1 MRLYCKEIAS
11 KKINTM
17 KKIIFN
23 SLTVAFCFSLLVS
36 CKKDEITVEKNDST
50 TWEIDKKIEDNDIRT
65 QLGYDPRLNYI
76 YLRPTVADLPML
88 SFGNVTINRDYTKE
102 VEVRLLD
109 KPYDKDI
116 QVSFAYDA
124 SAYDKVKAN
133 YSGFEL
139 GDENLVQLSE
149 ATKTLRKGETS
160 VSFTLTISNNSS
172 FKKKVILPYALKV
185 TDSGLT
191 LPKGKDVFVLKVFPE
206 EIKISAESKV
216 VSKLLGYYDSS
227 VYIGNSDKEVA
238 FTIKSSYELPSGL
251 KVALVR
257 DDSAVLSGRTL
268 APAGVEGTL
277 PEADFDAVSKKLT
290 FNLNEDSFT
299 NKGEYALPLKYI
311 VKDASGNEQEL
322 SNNKLFVNF
331 DIKELIV
338 SNDNVEVATQP
349 SGKKIDR
356 KGITSS
362 HYGSIYYS
370 PRYLLDGDESTYSY
384 VKNGAYYYFTF
395 PKVRLIKSVVLKPVS
410 GNQVKEISAYA
421 GMVQGNEQY
430 QGTITYSGSGDIVI
444 TFKKAVPLIRLAV
457 GNFVNDENASSLWM
471 GFSEVNFYEE

>member
-1 MRLYCKEIAS
+1 
-11 KKINTM
+11 M

-36 CKKDEITVEKNDST
+36 CEKDEITVEKNDST

-88 SFGNVTINRDYTKE
+88 SFGNVTINRNYTKE

-109 KPYDKDI
+109 KPYDKDV

-133 YSGFEL
+133 YLGFEL
-139 GDENLVQLSE
+139 GDANLVQLSE
-149 ATKTLRKGETS
+149 ATKTLNKGETS
-160 VSFTLTISNNSS
+160 VTFTLTISNNSN
-172 FKKKVILPYALKV
+172 FNKKVILPYALKV

-206 EIKISAESKV
+206 EIKITAESKV
-216 VSKLLGYYDSS
+216 VSKLLGYYNGS

-238 FTIKSSYELPSGL
+238 FTIKSSYELPAGL

-257 DDSAVLSGRTL
+257 DDRAVLSGRTL

-277 PEADFDAVSKKLT
+277 PEDDFDALSKKLT

-299 NKGEYALPLKYI
+299 NKGEYALPLKYV

-331 DIKELIV
+331 DIKELV
-338 SNDNVEVATQP
+338 SSNDNVEVGTQP
-349 SGKKIDR
+349 SGKIIDR
-356 KGITSS
+356 KGIIASY
-362 HYGSIYYS
+362 YGDIYYS
-370 PRYLLDGDESTYSY
+370 PRFLLDGDENTYSY
-384 VKNGAYYYFTF
+384 VRDGAYYYFTF
-395 PKVRLIKSVVLKPVS
+395 PKVRLIKSVVLKPIS
-410 GNQVKEISAYA
+410 GNQVKNISAYA
-421 GMVQGNEQY
+421 GMTQGSKQY
-430 QGTITYSGSGDIVI
+430 QGTITYNGSGDIVI
-444 TFKKAVPLIRLAV
+444 TFKKAIPLIRLSV
-457 GNFVNDENASSLWM
+457 GNFVNDENASSYWM
-471 GFSEVNFYEE
+471 GFSEINFYEE

>member
-1 MRLYCKEIAS
+1 
-11 KKINTM
+11 M

-23 SLTVAFCFSLLVS
+23 SLIVALCLTVLVS
-36 CKKDEITVEKNDST
+36 CKKEEITIEKNEST
-50 TWEIDKKIEDNDIRT
+50 TWQIDKKIEDDDIRT

-76 YLRPTVADLPML
+76 YLKPTVADLPML
-88 SFGNVTINRDYTKE
+88 SFGNVTINRNYTKE

-139 GDENLVQLSE
+139 GDANLVQLSE
-149 ATKTLRKGETS
+149 ATKTLSKGETS
-160 VSFTLTISNNSS
+160 VTFTLTISNNSN
-172 FKKKVILPYALKV
+172 FNKKVILPYALKI

-206 EIKISAESKV
+206 EIKITAESKV
-216 VSKLLGYYDSS
+216 VSKLLGYYNGS

-238 FTIKSSYELPSGL
+238 FTIKSSYELPTEL

-268 APAGVEGTL
+268 APTGVEGTL
-277 PEADFDAVSKKLT
+277 PEDNFDALSKKLT

-299 NKGEYALPLKYI
+299 NKGEYALPLKYV

-331 DIKELIV
+331 DIKELV
-338 SNDNVEVATQP
+338 SSNDNVEVGTQP
-349 SGKKIDR
+349 SGKIIDR
-356 KGITSS
+356 KGIIASY
-362 HYGSIYYS
+362 YGDIYYS
-370 PRYLLDGDESTYSY
+370 PRFLLDGDENTYSY
-384 VKNGAYYYFTF
+384 VRDGAYYYFTF
-395 PKVRLIKSVVLKPVS
+395 PKVRLIKSVVLKPIS
-410 GNQVKEISAYA
+410 GNQVKNISAYA
-421 GMVQGNEQY
+421 GMTQGSEQY
-430 QGTITYSGSGDIVI
+430 QGTITYNGSGDIVI
-444 TFKKAVPLIRLAV
+444 TFKKAIPLIRLSV
-457 GNFVNDENASSLWM
+457 GNFVNDENASSYWM
-471 GFSEVNFYEE
+471 GFSEINFYEE

>member
-1 MRLYCKEIAS
+1 
-11 KKINTM
+11 M

-88 SFGNVTINRDYTKE
+88 SFGNVTINRNYTKE

-109 KPYDKDI
+109 KPYDKDV

-124 SAYDKVKAN
+124 SAYNKVKAN

-139 GDENLVQLSE
+139 GDANLVQLSE
-149 ATKTLRKGETS
+149 ATKTLSKGETS
-160 VSFTLTISNNSS
+160 VTFTLTISNNSN
-172 FKKKVILPYALKV
+172 FNKKVILPYALKV

-206 EIKISAESKV
+206 EIKITAESKV
-216 VSKLLGYYDSS
+216 VSKLLGYYNGS

-238 FTIKSSYELPSGL
+238 FTIKSSYELPAGL

-277 PEADFDAVSKKLT
+277 PEDDFDALSKKLT

-299 NKGEYALPLKYI
+299 NKGEYALPLKYV

-322 SNNKLFVNF
+322 TNNKLFVNF
-331 DIKELIV
+331 DIKELV
-338 SNDNVEVATQP
+338 SSNDNVEVGTQP
-349 SGKKIDR
+349 SGKIIDR
-356 KGITSS
+356 KGIIASY
-362 HYGSIYYS
+362 YGDIYYS
-370 PRYLLDGDESTYSY
+370 PRFLLDGDENTYSY
-384 VKNGAYYYFTF
+384 VRDGAYYYFTF
-395 PKVRLIKSVVLKPVS
+395 PKVRLIKSVVLKPIS
-410 GNQVKEISAYA
+410 GNQVKNISAYA
-421 GMVQGNEQY
+421 GMTQGSEQY
-430 QGTITYSGSGDIVI
+430 QGTITYNGSGEIVI
-444 TFKKAVPLIRLAV
+444 TFKKAIPLIRLSV
-457 GNFVNDENASSLWM
+457 GNFVNDENASSYWM
-471 GFSEVNFYEE
+471 GFSEINFYEE

>member
-1 MRLYCKEIAS
+1 MKEF
-11 KKINTM
+11 
-17 KKIIFN
+17 IITL
-23 SLTVAFCFSLLVS
+23 SCFSLLVS
-36 CKKDEITVEKNDST
+36 CKKDEITIEKNEST
-50 TWEIDKKIEDNDIRT
+50 TWQIDKKVEDNDIRT

-76 YLRPTVADLPML
+76 YLRPTVAELPML

-185 TDSGLT
+185 TDNGLT

-268 APAGVEGTL
+268 APTGVEGTL
-277 PEADFDAVSKKLT
+277 PEDDFDATSKTLS
-290 FNLNEDSFT
+290 FELAEDYFT
-299 NKGEYALPLKYI
+299 NKGEYALPLKYV
-311 VKDASGNEQEL
+311 VKDASGVEQEL

-331 DIKELIV
+331 DIKELKA
-338 SNDNVEVATQP
+338 SNDNVEVASKELGT
-349 SGKKIDR
+349 KLNR
-356 KGITSS
+356 KGISISYYGTVYYLGDMIDDDLSS
-362 HYGSIYYS
+362 LG
-370 PRYLLDGDESTYSY
+370 Y
-384 VKNGAYYYFTF
+384 VKEGAFVYFTF
-395 PKVRLIKSVVLKPVS
+395 PKVRNIKTVVIKTRE
-410 GNQVKEISAYA
+410 GNEMKALSLYA
-421 GMVQGNEQY
+421 GLSKGNEQI
-430 QGTITYSGSGDIVI
+430 QGSATYSGKGDFII
-444 TFKKAVPLIRLAV
+444 TFKNSVPLIRLAL
-457 GNFVNDENASSLWM
+457 GNFVNKDDATSHWM
-471 GFSEVNFYEE
+471 GITDIQFYEE

>member
-1 MRLYCKEIAS
+1 
-11 KKINTM
+11 M
-17 KKIIFN
+17 KKFIIAL
-23 SLTVAFCFSLLVS
+23 SCFSLLVS

-76 YLRPTVADLPML
+76 YLKPTVADLPML
-88 SFGNVTINRDYTKE
+88 SFGNVTINRNYTKE
-102 VEVRLLD
+102 VEVKLLD
-109 KPYDKDI
+109 KPYDKDV

-139 GDENLVQLSE
+139 GDANLVQLSE
-149 ATKTLRKGETS
+149 ATKTLSKGETS
-160 VSFTLTISNNSS
+160 VTFTLTISNNSN
-172 FKKKVILPYALKV
+172 FNKKVILPYALKV

-206 EIKISAESKV
+206 EIKITAESKV
-216 VSKLLGYYDSS
+216 VSKLLGYYNGS

-238 FTIKSSYELPSGL
+238 FTIKSSYELPTGL

-277 PEADFDAVSKKLT
+277 PEDNFDALSKKLT

-299 NKGEYALPLKYI
+299 NKGEYALPLKYV

-331 DIKELIV
+331 DIKELV
-338 SNDNVEVATQP
+338 SSNDNVEVGTQP
-349 SGKKIDR
+349 SGKIIDR
-356 KGITSS
+356 KGIIASY
-362 HYGSIYYS
+362 YGDIYYS
-370 PRYLLDGDESTYSY
+370 PRFLLDGDENTYSY
-384 VKNGAYYYFTF
+384 VRDGAYYYFTF
-395 PKVRLIKSVVLKPVS
+395 PKVRLIKSVVLKPIS
-410 GNQVKEISAYA
+410 GNQVKNISAYA
-421 GMVQGNEQY
+421 GMTQGSEQY
-430 QGTITYSGSGDIVI
+430 QGTITYNGSGDIVI
-444 TFKKAVPLIRLAV
+444 TFKKAIPLIRLSV
-457 GNFVNDENASSLWM
+457 GNFVNDENASSYWM
-471 GFSEVNFYEE
+471 GFSEINFYEE

>member
-1 MRLYCKEIAS
+1 MYKNI
-11 KKINTM
+11 KKS
-17 KKIIFN
+17 IIFFIAGV
-23 SLTVAFCFSLLVS
+23 LCS
-36 CKKDEITVEKNDST
+36 CGKEDITVQKNEST
-50 TWEIDKKIEDNDIRT
+50 TWQIDKKVEDNDIRT

-76 YLRPTVADLPML
+76 YLRPTVAELPML

-139 GDENLVQLSE
+139 GNENLVQLSE

-185 TDSGLT
+185 TDNGLT

-227 VYIGNSDKEVA
+227 VYIGNSDKEVT

-268 APAGVEGTL
+268 APTGVEGTL
-277 PEADFDAVSKKLT
+277 PEDDFDATSKTLS
-290 FNLNEDSFT
+290 FELAEDYFT
-299 NKGEYALPLKYI
+299 NKGEYALPLKYV
-311 VKDASGNEQEL
+311 VKDASGVEQEL

-331 DIKELIV
+331 DIKELKA
-338 SNDNVEVATQP
+338 SNDNVEVASKELGT
-349 SGKKIDR
+349 KLNR
-356 KGITSS
+356 KGISISYYGTVYYLGDMIDDDLSS
-362 HYGSIYYS
+362 LG
-370 PRYLLDGDESTYSY
+370 Y
-384 VKNGAYYYFTF
+384 VKEGAFVYFTF
-395 PKVRLIKSVVLKPVS
+395 PKVRNIKTVVIKTRE
-410 GNQVKEISAYA
+410 GNEMKALSLYA
-421 GMVQGNEQY
+421 GLSKGNEQI
-430 QGTITYSGSGDIVI
+430 QGSATYSGKGDFII
-444 TFKKAVPLIRLAV
+444 TFKNSVPLIRLAL
-457 GNFVNDENASSLWM
+457 GNFVNKDDATSHWM
-471 GFSEVNFYEE
+471 GITDIQFYEE

>member
-1 MRLYCKEIAS
+1 
-11 KKINTM
+11 M

-23 SLTVAFCFSLLVS
+23 SLTVVFCFSLLVS
-36 CKKDEITVEKNDST
+36 CKKDEITIEKNDST

-88 SFGNVTINRDYTKE
+88 SFGNVTINRNYTKE

-124 SAYDKVKAN
+124 SAYNKVKAN

-139 GDENLVQLSE
+139 GDANLVQLSE
-149 ATKTLRKGETS
+149 ATKTLSKGETS
-160 VSFTLTISNNSS
+160 VTFTLTISNNSN
-172 FKKKVILPYALKV
+172 FNKKVILPYALKV

-206 EIKISAESKV
+206 EIKITAESKV
-216 VSKLLGYYDSS
+216 VSKLLGYYNGS

-238 FTIKSSYELPSGL
+238 FTIKSSYELPTGL

-277 PEADFDAVSKKLT
+277 PEDNFDVLSKKLT

-299 NKGEYALPLKYI
+299 NKGEYALPLKYV

-331 DIKELIV
+331 DIKELV
-338 SNDNVEVATQP
+338 SSNDNVEVGTQP
-349 SGKKIDR
+349 SGKIIDR
-356 KGITSS
+356 KGIIASY
-362 HYGSIYYS
+362 YGDIYYS
-370 PRYLLDGDESTYSY
+370 PRFLLDGDENTYSY
-384 VKNGAYYYFTF
+384 VRDGAYYYFTF
-395 PKVRLIKSVVLKPVS
+395 PKVRLIKSVVLKPIS
-410 GNQVKEISAYA
+410 GNQVKNISAYA
-421 GMVQGNEQY
+421 GMTQGSEQY
-430 QGTITYSGSGDIVI
+430 QGTITYNGSGDIVI
-444 TFKKAVPLIRLAV
+444 TFKKAVPLIRLSV
-457 GNFVNDENASSLWM
+457 GNFVNDENASSYWM
-471 GFSEVNFYEE
+471 GFSEINFYEE

>member
-1 MRLYCKEIAS
+1 
-11 KKINTM
+11 M

-88 SFGNVTINRDYTKE
+88 SFGNVTINRNYTKE

-109 KPYDKDI
+109 KPYDKDV

-124 SAYDKVKAN
+124 SAYNKVKAN

-139 GDENLVQLSE
+139 GDANLVQLSE
-149 ATKTLRKGETS
+149 ATKTLSRGETS
-160 VSFTLTISNNSS
+160 VTFTLTISNNSN
-172 FKKKVILPYALKV
+172 FNKKVILPYALKV

-206 EIKISAESKV
+206 EIKITAESKV
-216 VSKLLGYYDSS
+216 VSKLLGYYNGS

-238 FTIKSSYELPSGL
+238 FTIKSSYEVPAGL

-257 DDSAVLSGRTL
+257 DDRAVLSGRTL

-277 PEADFDAVSKKLT
+277 PEDDFDALSKKLT

-299 NKGEYALPLKYI
+299 NKGEYALPLKYV

-331 DIKELIV
+331 DIKELV
-338 SNDNVEVATQP
+338 SSNDNVEVGTQP
-349 SGKKIDR
+349 SGKIIDR
-356 KGITSS
+356 KGIIASY
-362 HYGSIYYS
+362 YGDIYYS
-370 PRYLLDGDESTYSY
+370 PRFLLDGDENTYSY
-384 VKNGAYYYFTF
+384 VRDGAYYYFTF
-395 PKVRLIKSVVLKPVS
+395 PKVRLIKSVVLKPIS
-410 GNQVKEISAYA
+410 GNQVKNISAYA
-421 GMVQGNEQY
+421 GMTQGSEQY
-430 QGTITYSGSGDIVI
+430 QGTITYNGSGDIVI
-444 TFKKAVPLIRLAV
+444 TFKKAVPLIRLSV
-457 GNFVNDENASSLWM
+457 GNFVNDENASSYWM
-471 GFSEVNFYEE
+471 GFSEINFYEE

>member
-1 MRLYCKEIAS
+1 MKEF
-11 KKINTM
+11 
-17 KKIIFN
+17 IITL
-23 SLTVAFCFSLLVS
+23 SCFSLLVS
-36 CKKDEITVEKNDST
+36 CKKDEITIEKNEST
-50 TWEIDKKIEDNDIRT
+50 TWQIDKKVEDNDIRT

-76 YLRPTVADLPML
+76 YLRPTVAELPML

-116 QVSFAYDA
+116 QGSFAYDA

-191 LPKGKDVFVLKVFPE
+191 LPKGKDIFVLKVFPE

-268 APAGVEGTL
+268 APTGVEGTL
-277 PEADFDAVSKKLT
+277 PEDDFDATSKTLS
-290 FNLNEDSFT
+290 FELAEDYFT
-299 NKGEYALPLKYI
+299 NKGEYALPLKYV
-311 VKDASGNEQEL
+311 VKDASGVEQEL

-331 DIKELIV
+331 DIKELKA
-338 SNDNVEVATQP
+338 SNDNVEVASKELGT
-349 SGKKIDR
+349 KLNR
-356 KGITSS
+356 KGISISYYGTVYYLGDMIDDDLSS
-362 HYGSIYYS
+362 LG
-370 PRYLLDGDESTYSY
+370 Y
-384 VKNGAYYYFTF
+384 VKEGAFVYFTF
-395 PKVRLIKSVVLKPVS
+395 PKVRNIKTVVIKTRE
-410 GNQVKEISAYA
+410 GNEMKALSLYA
-421 GMVQGNEQY
+421 GLSKGNEQI
-430 QGTITYSGSGDIVI
+430 QGSATYSGKGDFII
-444 TFKKAVPLIRLAV
+444 TFKNSVPLIRLAL
-457 GNFVNDENASSLWM
+457 GNFVNKDDATSHWM
-471 GFSEVNFYEE
+471 GITDIQFYEE

>member
-1 MRLYCKEIAS
+1 
-11 KKINTM
+11 M

-88 SFGNVTINRDYTKE
+88 SFGNVTINRNYTKE

-124 SAYDKVKAN
+124 SVYDKVKAN

-139 GDENLVQLSE
+139 GDANLVQLSE
-149 ATKTLRKGETS
+149 ATKTLNKGETS
-160 VSFTLTISNNSS
+160 VTFTLTISNNSN
-172 FKKKVILPYALKV
+172 FNKKVILPYALKV

-206 EIKISAESKV
+206 EIKITAESKV
-216 VSKLLGYYDSS
+216 VSKLLGYHNGS

-238 FTIKSSYELPSGL
+238 FTIKSSYELPTGL

-277 PEADFDAVSKKLT
+277 PEDDFDALSKKLT

-299 NKGEYALPLKYI
+299 NKGEYALPLKYV

-331 DIKELIV
+331 DIKELV
-338 SNDNVEVATQP
+338 SSNDNVEVGTQP
-349 SGKKIDR
+349 SGKIIDR
-356 KGITSS
+356 KGIIASY
-362 HYGSIYYS
+362 YGDIYYS
-370 PRYLLDGDESTYSY
+370 PRFLLDGDENTYSY
-384 VKNGAYYYFTF
+384 VRDGAYYYFTF
-395 PKVRLIKSVVLKPVS
+395 PKVRLIKSVVLKPIS
-410 GNQVKEISAYA
+410 GNQVKNISAYA
-421 GMVQGNEQY
+421 GMTQGSEQY
-430 QGTITYSGSGDIVI
+430 QGTITYNGSGDIVI
-444 TFKKAVPLIRLAV
+444 TFKKAVPLIRLSV
-457 GNFVNDENASSLWM
+457 GNFVNDENASSYWM
-471 GFSEVNFYEE
+471 GFSEINFYEE

>member
-1 MRLYCKEIAS
+1 
-11 KKINTM
+11 M

-88 SFGNVTINRDYTKE
+88 SFGNVTININYTKE

-109 KPYDKDI
+109 KPYDKDV

-124 SAYDKVKAN
+124 SAYDKVKAD

-139 GDENLVQLSE
+139 GDANLVQLSE
-149 ATKTLRKGETS
+149 ATKTLSKGETS
-160 VSFTLTISNNSS
+160 VTFTLTISNNSN
-172 FKKKVILPYALKV
+172 FNKKVILPYALKV

-206 EIKISAESKV
+206 EIKITAESKV
-216 VSKLLGYYDSS
+216 VSKLLGYYNGS

-238 FTIKSSYELPSGL
+238 FTIKSSYELPAGL

-277 PEADFDAVSKKLT
+277 PEDNFDALSKKLT

-299 NKGEYALPLKYI
+299 NKGEYALPLKYV

-331 DIKELIV
+331 DIKELV
-338 SNDNVEVATQP
+338 SSNDNVEVGTQP
-349 SGKKIDR
+349 SGKIVDR
-356 KGITSS
+356 KGIIASY
-362 HYGSIYYS
+362 YGDIYYS
-370 PRYLLDGDESTYSY
+370 PRFLLDGDENTYSY
-384 VKNGAYYYFTF
+384 VRDGAYYYFTF
-395 PKVRLIKSVVLKPVS
+395 PKVRLIKSVVLKPIS
-410 GNQVKEISAYA
+410 GNQVKNISAYA
-421 GMVQGNEQY
+421 GMTQGSEQY
-430 QGTITYSGSGDIVI
+430 QGTITYNGSGDIVI
-444 TFKKAVPLIRLAV
+444 TFKKAVPLIRLSV
-457 GNFVNDENASSLWM
+457 GNFVNDENASSYWV
-471 GFSEVNFYEE
+471 GFSEINFYEE

>member
-1 MRLYCKEIAS
+1 MKEF
-11 KKINTM
+11 
-17 KKIIFN
+17 IITL
-23 SLTVAFCFSLLVS
+23 SCFSLLVS
-36 CKKDEITVEKNDST
+36 CKKDEITIEKNEST
-50 TWEIDKKIEDNDIRT
+50 TWQIDKKVEDNDIRT

-76 YLRPTVADLPML
+76 YLRPTVAELPML

-268 APAGVEGTL
+268 APTGVEGTL
-277 PEADFDAVSKKLT
+277 PEDDFDATSKTLS
-290 FNLNEDSFT
+290 FELAEDYFT
-299 NKGEYALPLKYI
+299 NKGEYALPLKYV
-311 VKDASGNEQEL
+311 VKDASGVEQEL

-331 DIKELIV
+331 DIKELKA
-338 SNDNVEVATQP
+338 SNDNVEVASKELGT
-349 SGKKIDR
+349 KLNR
-356 KGITSS
+356 KGISISYYGTVYYLGDMIDDDLSS
-362 HYGSIYYS
+362 LG
-370 PRYLLDGDESTYSY
+370 Y
-384 VKNGAYYYFTF
+384 VKEGAFVYFTF
-395 PKVRLIKSVVLKPVS
+395 PKVRNIKTVVIKTRE
-410 GNQVKEISAYA
+410 GNEMKALSLYA
-421 GMVQGNEQY
+421 GLSKGNEQI
-430 QGTITYSGSGDIVI
+430 QGSATYSGKGDFII
-444 TFKKAVPLIRLAV
+444 TFKNSVPLIRLAL
-457 GNFVNDENASSLWM
+457 GNFVNKDDATSHWM
-471 GFSEVNFYEE
+471 GITDIQFYEE

>member
-1 MRLYCKEIAS
+1 
-11 KKINTM
+11 M

-76 YLRPTVADLPML
+76 YLKPTVADLPML
-88 SFGNVTINRDYTKE
+88 SFGNVTINRNYTKE

-109 KPYDKDI
+109 KPYDKDV

-124 SAYDKVKAN
+124 SAYNKVKAN

-139 GDENLVQLSE
+139 GDANLVQLSE
-149 ATKTLRKGETS
+149 ATKTLSKGETS
-160 VSFTLTISNNSS
+160 VTFTLTISNNSN
-172 FKKKVILPYALKV
+172 FNKKVILPYALKV

-206 EIKISAESKV
+206 EIKITAESKV
-216 VSKLLGYYDSS
+216 VSKFLGYYNGS

-238 FTIKSSYELPSGL
+238 FTIKSSYELPTGL

-277 PEADFDAVSKKLT
+277 PEADFDALSKKLT

-299 NKGEYALPLKYI
+299 NKGEYALPLKYV

-331 DIKELIV
+331 DIKELV
-338 SNDNVEVATQP
+338 SSNDNVEVGTQP
-349 SGKKIDR
+349 SGKIIDR
-356 KGITSS
+356 KGIIASY
-362 HYGSIYYS
+362 YGDIYYS
-370 PRYLLDGDESTYSY
+370 PRFLLDGDENTYSY
-384 VKNGAYYYFTF
+384 VRDGAYYYFTF
-395 PKVRLIKSVVLKPVS
+395 SKVRLIKSVVLKPIS
-410 GNQVKEISAYA
+410 GNQVKNISAYA
-421 GMVQGNEQY
+421 GMTQGSEQY
-430 QGTITYSGSGDIVI
+430 QGTITYNGSGDIVI
-444 TFKKAVPLIRLAV
+444 TFKKAVPLIRLSV
-457 GNFVNDENASSLWM
+457 GNFVNDESASSYWM
-471 GFSEVNFYEE
+471 GFSEINFYEE

>member
-1 MRLYCKEIAS
+1 MYKNI
-11 KKINTM
+11 KKS
-17 KKIIFN
+17 IIFFIAGV
-23 SLTVAFCFSLLVS
+23 LCS
-36 CKKDEITVEKNDST
+36 CGKEDITVQKNDST
-50 TWEIDKKIEDNDIRT
+50 KWEIDKKVEDNDIRT

-88 SFGNVTINRDYTKE
+88 SFGNVTINRNYTKE

-124 SAYDKVKAN
+124 SAYDKVKAD

-139 GDENLVQLSE
+139 GDANLVQLSE
-149 ATKTLRKGETS
+149 ATKTLSKGETS
-160 VSFTLTISNNSS
+160 VTFTLTISNNSN

-238 FTIKSSYELPSGL
+238 FTIKSNYELPSGL

-331 DIKELIV
+331 DIKELKS
-338 SNDNVEVATQP
+338 SNDNVEITDTP
-349 SGKKIDR
+349 KGTKMDR
-356 KGITSS
+356 KGMRIGHNGGT
-362 HYGSIYYS
+362 YYS
-370 PRYLLDGDESTYSY
+370 TRNLIDDKLDTYSY
-384 VKNGAYYYFTF
+384 VREGTSLYFIM
-395 PKVRLIKSVVLKPVS
+395 PKVKLIKSIVLKT
-410 GNQVKEISAYA
+410 VKNTELKSVGIYA
-421 GMVQGNEQY
+421 GMTQGIDLQ
-430 QGTITYSGSGDIVI
+430 QGSVTFNGTGDLVI
-444 TFKKAVPLIRLAV
+444 TFKKAVPLIRL
-457 GNFVNDENASSLWM
+457 GLKDFVNREDANSNWM

>member
-1 MRLYCKEIAS
+1 
-11 KKINTM
+11 M

-88 SFGNVTINRDYTKE
+88 SFGNVTINRNYTKE

-109 KPYDKDI
+109 KPYDKDV

-139 GDENLVQLSE
+139 GDANLVQLSE
-149 ATKTLRKGETS
+149 ATKTLSKGETS
-160 VSFTLTISNNSS
+160 VTFTLTISNNSN
-172 FKKKVILPYALKV
+172 FNKKVILPYALKV

-206 EIKISAESKV
+206 EIKITAESKV
-216 VSKLLGYYDSS
+216 VSKLLGYYNGS

-238 FTIKSSYELPSGL
+238 FTIKSSYELPTGL

-277 PEADFDAVSKKLT
+277 PEDNFDALSKKLT

-299 NKGEYALPLKYI
+299 NKGEYALPLKYV

-331 DIKELIV
+331 DIKELV
-338 SNDNVEVATQP
+338 SSNDNVEVGTQP
-349 SGKKIDR
+349 SGKIIDR
-356 KGITSS
+356 KGIIASY
-362 HYGSIYYS
+362 YGDIYYS
-370 PRYLLDGDESTYSY
+370 PRFLLDGDENTYSY
-384 VKNGAYYYFTF
+384 VRDGAYYYFTF
-395 PKVRLIKSVVLKPVS
+395 PKVRLIKSVVLKPIS
-410 GNQVKEISAYA
+410 GNQVKNISAYA
-421 GMVQGNEQY
+421 GMTQGSEQY
-430 QGTITYSGSGDIVI
+430 QGTITYNGSGDIVI
-444 TFKKAVPLIRLAV
+444 TFKKAIPLIRLSV
-457 GNFVNDENASSLWM
+457 GNFVNDENASSYWM
-471 GFSEVNFYEE
+471 GFSEINFYEE

>member
-1 MRLYCKEIAS
+1 
-11 KKINTM
+11 M

-88 SFGNVTINRDYTKE
+88 SFGNVTINRNYTKE

-109 KPYDKDI
+109 KPYDKDV

-124 SAYDKVKAN
+124 SVYDKVKAN

-139 GDENLVQLSE
+139 GDANLVQLSE
-149 ATKTLRKGETS
+149 ATKTLNKGETS
-160 VSFTLTISNNSS
+160 VTFTLTISNNSN
-172 FKKKVILPYALKV
+172 FNKKVILPYALKV

-206 EIKISAESKV
+206 EIKITAESKV
-216 VSKLLGYYDSS
+216 VSKLLGYHNGS

-238 FTIKSSYELPSGL
+238 FTIKSSYELPAGL

-277 PEADFDAVSKKLT
+277 PEDDFDALSKKLT

-299 NKGEYALPLKYI
+299 NKGEYALPLKYV

-331 DIKELIV
+331 DIKELV
-338 SNDNVEVATQP
+338 SSNDNVEVGTQP
-349 SGKKIDR
+349 SGKIIDR
-356 KGITSS
+356 KGIIASY
-362 HYGSIYYS
+362 YGDIYYS
-370 PRYLLDGDESTYSY
+370 PRFLLDGDENTYSY
-384 VKNGAYYYFTF
+384 VRDGAYYYFTF
-395 PKVRLIKSVVLKPVS
+395 PKVRLIKSVVLKPIS
-410 GNQVKEISAYA
+410 GNQVKNISAYA
-421 GMVQGNEQY
+421 GMTQGSEQY
-430 QGTITYSGSGDIVI
+430 QGTITYNGSGDIVI
-444 TFKKAVPLIRLAV
+444 TFKKAVPLIRLSV
-457 GNFVNDENASSLWM
+457 GNFVNDENASSYWM
-471 GFSEVNFYEE
+471 GFSEINFYEE

>member
-1 MRLYCKEIAS
+1 MKEF
-11 KKINTM
+11 
-17 KKIIFN
+17 IITL
-23 SLTVAFCFSLLVS
+23 SCFSLLVS
-36 CKKDEITVEKNDST
+36 CKKDEITIEKNEST
-50 TWEIDKKIEDNDIRT
+50 TWQIDKKVEDNDIRT

-76 YLRPTVADLPML
+76 YLRPTVAELPML

-185 TDSGLT
+185 TDNGLT

-227 VYIGNSDKEVA
+227 VYIGNSDKEVT

-268 APAGVEGTL
+268 APTGVEGTL
-277 PEADFDAVSKKLT
+277 PEDDFDATSKTLS
-290 FNLNEDSFT
+290 FELAEDYFT
-299 NKGEYALPLKYI
+299 NKGEYALPLKYV
-311 VKDASGNEQEL
+311 VKDASGVEQEL

-331 DIKELIV
+331 DIKELKA
-338 SNDNVEVATQP
+338 SNDNVEVASKELGT
-349 SGKKIDR
+349 KLNR
-356 KGITSS
+356 KGISISYYGTVYYLGDMIDDDLSS
-362 HYGSIYYS
+362 LG
-370 PRYLLDGDESTYSY
+370 Y
-384 VKNGAYYYFTF
+384 VKEGAFVYFTF
-395 PKVRLIKSVVLKPVS
+395 PKVRNIKTVVIKTRE
-410 GNQVKEISAYA
+410 GNEMKALSLYA
-421 GMVQGNEQY
+421 GLSKGNEQI
-430 QGTITYSGSGDIVI
+430 QGSATYSGKGDFII
-444 TFKKAVPLIRLAV
+444 TFKNSVPLIRLAL
-457 GNFVNDENASSLWM
+457 GNFVNKDDATSHWM

>member
-1 MRLYCKEIAS
+1 MKEF
-11 KKINTM
+11 
-17 KKIIFN
+17 IITL
-23 SLTVAFCFSLLVS
+23 SCFSLLVS
-36 CKKDEITVEKNDST
+36 CKKDEITIEKNEST
-50 TWEIDKKIEDNDIRT
+50 TWQIDKKVEDNDIRT

-76 YLRPTVADLPML
+76 YLRPTVAELPML

-185 TDSGLT
+185 TDNGLT

-227 VYIGNSDKEVA
+227 VYIGNSDKEVT

-268 APAGVEGTL
+268 APTGVEGTL
-277 PEADFDAVSKKLT
+277 PEDDFDATSKTLS
-290 FNLNEDSFT
+290 FELAQDYFT
-299 NKGEYALPLKYI
+299 NKGEYALPLKYV
-311 VKDASGNEQEL
+311 VKDASGVEQEL

-331 DIKELIV
+331 DIKELKA
-338 SNDNVEVATQP
+338 SNDNVEVASKELGT
-349 SGKKIDR
+349 KLNR
-356 KGITSS
+356 KGISISYYGTVYYLGDMIDDDLSS
-362 HYGSIYYS
+362 LG
-370 PRYLLDGDESTYSY
+370 Y
-384 VKNGAYYYFTF
+384 VKEGAFVYFTF
-395 PKVRLIKSVVLKPVS
+395 PKVRNIKTVVIKTRE
-410 GNQVKEISAYA
+410 GNEMKALSLYA
-421 GMVQGNEQY
+421 GLSKGNEQI
-430 QGTITYSGSGDIVI
+430 QGSATYSGKGDFII
-444 TFKKAVPLIRLAV
+444 TFKNSVPLIRLAL
-457 GNFVNDENASSLWM
+457 GNFVNKDDATSHWM
-471 GFSEVNFYEE
+471 GITDIQFYEE

>member
-1 MRLYCKEIAS
+1 
-11 KKINTM
+11 M

-76 YLRPTVADLPML
+76 YLKPTVADLPML
-88 SFGNVTINRDYTKE
+88 SFGNVTINRNYTKE

-109 KPYDKDI
+109 KPYDKDV

-124 SAYDKVKAN
+124 SAYNKVKAN

-139 GDENLVQLSE
+139 GDANLVQLSE
-149 ATKTLRKGETS
+149 ATKTLSKGETS
-160 VSFTLTISNNSS
+160 VTFTLTISNNSN
-172 FKKKVILPYALKV
+172 FNKKVILPYALKV

-238 FTIKSSYELPSGL
+238 FTIKSSYELPAGL

-277 PEADFDAVSKKLT
+277 PEADFDALSKKLT

-299 NKGEYALPLKYI
+299 NKGEYALPLKYV

-331 DIKELIV
+331 DIKELV
-338 SNDNVEVATQP
+338 SSNDNVEVGTQP
-349 SGKKIDR
+349 SGKIIDR
-356 KGITSS
+356 KGIIASY
-362 HYGSIYYS
+362 YGDIYYS
-370 PRYLLDGDESTYSY
+370 PRFLLDGDENTYSY
-384 VKNGAYYYFTF
+384 VRDGAYYYFTF
-395 PKVRLIKSVVLKPVS
+395 PKVRLIKSVVLKPIS
-410 GNQVKEISAYA
+410 GNQVKNISAYA
-421 GMVQGNEQY
+421 GMTQGSEQY
-430 QGTITYSGSGDIVI
+430 QGTITYNGSGDIVI
-444 TFKKAVPLIRLAV
+444 TFKKAIPLIRLSV
-457 GNFVNDENASSLWM
+457 GNFVNDENASSYWM
-471 GFSEVNFYEE
+471 GFSEINFYEE

>member
-1 MRLYCKEIAS
+1 
-11 KKINTM
+11 M

-88 SFGNVTINRDYTKE
+88 SFGNVTININYTKE

-109 KPYDKDI
+109 KPYDKDV

-124 SAYDKVKAN
+124 SAYDKVKAD

-139 GDENLVQLSE
+139 GDANLVQLSE
-149 ATKTLRKGETS
+149 ATKTLSKGETS
-160 VSFTLTISNNSS
+160 VTFTLTISNNSN
-172 FKKKVILPYALKV
+172 FNKKVILPYALKV

-206 EIKISAESKV
+206 EIKITAESKV
-216 VSKLLGYYDSS
+216 VSKLLGYYNGS

-238 FTIKSSYELPSGL
+238 FTIKSSYELPAGL

-277 PEADFDAVSKKLT
+277 PEDNFDALSKKLT

-299 NKGEYALPLKYI
+299 NKGEYALPLKYV

-331 DIKELIV
+331 DIKELV
-338 SNDNVEVATQP
+338 SSNDNVEVGTQP
-349 SGKKIDR
+349 SGKIVDR
-356 KGITSS
+356 KGIIASY
-362 HYGSIYYS
+362 YGDIYYS
-370 PRYLLDGDESTYSY
+370 PRFLLDGDENTYSY
-384 VKNGAYYYFTF
+384 VRDGAYYYFTF
-395 PKVRLIKSVVLKPVS
+395 PKVRLIKSVVLKPIS
-410 GNQVKEISAYA
+410 GNQVKNISAYA
-421 GMVQGNEQY
+421 GMTQGSEQY
-430 QGTITYSGSGDIVI
+430 QGTITYNGSGDIVI
-444 TFKKAVPLIRLAV
+444 TFKKAIPLIRLSV
-457 GNFVNDENASSLWM
+457 GNFVNDENASSYWV
-471 GFSEVNFYEE
+471 GFSEINFYEE

>member
-1 MRLYCKEIAS
+1 
-11 KKINTM
+11 M

-36 CKKDEITVEKNDST
+36 CEKDEITVEKNDST

-88 SFGNVTINRDYTKE
+88 SFGNVTINRNYTKE

-109 KPYDKDI
+109 KPYDKDV

-139 GDENLVQLSE
+139 GDANLVQLSE
-149 ATKTLRKGETS
+149 ATKTLSKGETS
-160 VSFTLTISNNSS
+160 VTFTLTISNNSN
-172 FKKKVILPYALKV
+172 FNKKVILPYALKV

-206 EIKISAESKV
+206 EIKITAESKV
-216 VSKLLGYYDSS
+216 VSKLLGYYNGS

-238 FTIKSSYELPSGL
+238 FTIKSSYELPAGL

-277 PEADFDAVSKKLT
+277 PEDDFDALSKKLT

-331 DIKELIV
+331 DIKELV
-338 SNDNVEVATQP
+338 SSNDNVEVGTQP
-349 SGKKIDR
+349 SGKIIDR
-356 KGITSS
+356 KGIIASY
-362 HYGSIYYS
+362 YGDIYYS
-370 PRYLLDGDESTYSY
+370 PRFLLDGDENTYSY
-384 VKNGAYYYFTF
+384 VRDGAYYYFTF
-395 PKVRLIKSVVLKPVS
+395 PKVRLIKSVVLKPIS
-410 GNQVKEISAYA
+410 GNQVKNISAYA
-421 GMVQGNEQY
+421 GMTQGSEQY
-430 QGTITYSGSGDIVI
+430 QGTITYNGSGDIVI
-444 TFKKAVPLIRLAV
+444 TFKKAIPLIRLSV
-457 GNFVNDENASSLWM
+457 GNFVNDENASSYWM
-471 GFSEVNFYEE
+471 GFSEINFYEE

>member
-1 MRLYCKEIAS
+1 
-11 KKINTM
+11 M
-17 KKIIFN
+17 KKFIITL
-23 SLTVAFCFSLLVS
+23 SCFSLLVS

-88 SFGNVTINRDYTKE
+88 SFGNVTINRNYTKE
-102 VEVRLLD
+102 VEVKLLD

-124 SAYDKVKAN
+124 SAYNKVKAN

-139 GDENLVQLSE
+139 GDANLVQLSE
-149 ATKTLRKGETS
+149 ATKTLSKGETS
-160 VSFTLTISNNSS
+160 VTFTLTISNNSN
-172 FKKKVILPYALKV
+172 FNKKVILPYALKV

-206 EIKISAESKV
+206 EIKITAESKV
-216 VSKLLGYYDSS
+216 VSKLLGYYNGS

-238 FTIKSSYELPSGL
+238 FTIKSSYELPTGL

-257 DDSAVLSGRTL
+257 DDSAVLSGRIL

-277 PEADFDAVSKKLT
+277 PEDNFDALSKKLT

-299 NKGEYALPLKYI
+299 NKGEYALPLKYV

-322 SNNKLFVNF
+322 TNNKLFVNF
-331 DIKELIV
+331 DIKELV
-338 SNDNVEVATQP
+338 SSNDNVEVGTQP
-349 SGKKIDR
+349 SGKIIDR
-356 KGITSS
+356 KGIIASY
-362 HYGSIYYS
+362 YGDIYYS
-370 PRYLLDGDESTYSY
+370 PRFLLDGDENTYSY
-384 VKNGAYYYFTF
+384 VRDGAYYYFTF
-395 PKVRLIKSVVLKPVS
+395 PKVRLIKSVVLKPIS
-410 GNQVKEISAYA
+410 GNQVKNISAYA
-421 GMVQGNEQY
+421 GMTQGSEQY
-430 QGTITYSGSGDIVI
+430 QGTITYNGSGDIVI
-444 TFKKAVPLIRLAV
+444 TFKKAIPLIRLSV
-457 GNFVNDENASSLWM
+457 GNFVNDENASSYWM
-471 GFSEVNFYEE
+471 GFSEINFYEE

>member
-1 MRLYCKEIAS
+1 
-11 KKINTM
+11 M

-88 SFGNVTINRDYTKE
+88 SFGNVTINRNYTKE
-102 VEVRLLD
+102 VEVKLLD

-124 SAYDKVKAN
+124 SAYNKVKAN

-139 GDENLVQLSE
+139 GDANLVQLSE
-149 ATKTLRKGETS
+149 ATKTLSKGETS
-160 VSFTLTISNNSS
+160 VTFTLTISNNSN
-172 FKKKVILPYALKV
+172 FNKKVILPYALKV

-206 EIKISAESKV
+206 EIKITAESKV
-216 VSKLLGYYDSS
+216 VSKLLGYYNGS

-238 FTIKSSYELPSGL
+238 FTIKSSYELPAGL

-277 PEADFDAVSKKLT
+277 PEDDFDALSKKLT

-299 NKGEYALPLKYI
+299 NKGEYALPLKYV

-331 DIKELIV
+331 DIKELV
-338 SNDNVEVATQP
+338 SSNDNVEVGTQP
-349 SGKKIDR
+349 SGKIIDR
-356 KGITSS
+356 KGIIASY
-362 HYGSIYYS
+362 YGDIYYS
-370 PRYLLDGDESTYSY
+370 PRFLLDGDENTYSY
-384 VKNGAYYYFTF
+384 VRDGAYYYFTF
-395 PKVRLIKSVVLKPVS
+395 PKVRLIKSVVLKPIS
-410 GNQVKEISAYA
+410 GNQVKNISAYA
-421 GMVQGNEQY
+421 GMTQGSEQY
-430 QGTITYSGSGDIVI
+430 QGTITYNGSGDIVI
-444 TFKKAVPLIRLAV
+444 TFKKAIPLIRLSV
-457 GNFVNDENASSLWM
+457 GNFVNDENASSYWM
-471 GFSEVNFYEE
+471 GFSEINFYEE

>member
-1 MRLYCKEIAS
+1 
-11 KKINTM
+11 M

-23 SLTVAFCFSLLVS
+23 SLTVVFCFSLLVS

-88 SFGNVTINRDYTKE
+88 SFGNVTINRNYTKE

-109 KPYDKDI
+109 KPYDKDV

-139 GDENLVQLSE
+139 GDANLVQLSE
-149 ATKTLRKGETS
+149 ATKTLSRGETS
-160 VSFTLTISNNSS
+160 VTFTLTISNNSN
-172 FKKKVILPYALKV
+172 FNKKVILPYALKV

-206 EIKISAESKV
+206 EIKITAESKV
-216 VSKLLGYYDSS
+216 VSKLLGYYNGS

-238 FTIKSSYELPSGL
+238 FTIKSSYELPAGL

-257 DDSAVLSGRTL
+257 DDRAVLSGRTL

-277 PEADFDAVSKKLT
+277 PEDDFDALSKKLT

-299 NKGEYALPLKYI
+299 NKGEYALPLKYV

-331 DIKELIV
+331 DIKELV
-338 SNDNVEVATQP
+338 SSNDNVEVGTQP
-349 SGKKIDR
+349 SGKIIDR
-356 KGITSS
+356 KGIIASY
-362 HYGSIYYS
+362 YGDIYYS
-370 PRYLLDGDESTYSY
+370 PRFLLDGDENTYSY
-384 VKNGAYYYFTF
+384 VRDGAYYYFTF
-395 PKVRLIKSVVLKPVS
+395 PKVRLIKSVVLKPIS
-410 GNQVKEISAYA
+410 GNQVKNISAYA
-421 GMVQGNEQY
+421 GMTQGSEQY
-430 QGTITYSGSGDIVI
+430 QGTITYNGSGDIVI
-444 TFKKAVPLIRLAV
+444 TFKKAIPLIRLSV
-457 GNFVNDENASSLWM
+457 GNFVNDENASSYWM
-471 GFSEVNFYEE
+471 GFSEINFYEE

>member
-1 MRLYCKEIAS
+1 MYKNI
-11 KKINTM
+11 KKS
-17 KKIIFN
+17 IIFFIAGV
-23 SLTVAFCFSLLVS
+23 LCS
-36 CKKDEITVEKNDST
+36 CGKEDITVQKNDST
-50 TWEIDKKIEDNDIRT
+50 KWEIDKKVEDNDIRT

-76 YLRPTVADLPML
+76 YLRPTVAELPML

-149 ATKTLRKGETS
+149 ATQTLRKGETS

-185 TDSGLT
+185 TDNGLT

-227 VYIGNSDKEVA
+227 VYIGNSDKEVT

-268 APAGVEGTL
+268 APTGVEGTL
-277 PEADFDAVSKKLT
+277 PEDDFDATLSFELE
-290 FNLNEDSFT
+290 EDYFT
-299 NKGEYALPLKYI
+299 NKGEYALPLKYV
-311 VKDASGNEQEL
+311 VKDASGVEQEL

-331 DIKELIV
+331 DIKELKA
-338 SNDNVEVATQP
+338 SNDNVEVASKELGT
-349 SGKKIDR
+349 KLNR
-356 KGITSS
+356 KGISISYYGTVYYLGDMIDDDLSS
-362 HYGSIYYS
+362 LG
-370 PRYLLDGDESTYSY
+370 Y
-384 VKNGAYYYFTF
+384 VKEGAFVYFTF
-395 PKVRLIKSVVLKPVS
+395 PKVRNIKTVVIKTRE
-410 GNQVKEISAYA
+410 GNEMKALSLYA
-421 GMVQGNEQY
+421 GLSKGNEQI
-430 QGTITYSGSGDIVI
+430 QGSATYSGKGDFII
-444 TFKKAVPLIRLAV
+444 TFKNSVPLIRLAL
-457 GNFVNDENASSLWM
+457 GNFVNKDDATSHWM
-471 GFSEVNFYEE
+471 GITDIQFYEE

>member
-1 MRLYCKEIAS
+1 MKEF
-11 KKINTM
+11 
-17 KKIIFN
+17 IITL
-23 SLTVAFCFSLLVS
+23 SCFSLLVS
-36 CKKDEITVEKNDST
+36 CKKDEITIEKNEST
-50 TWEIDKKIEDNDIRT
+50 TWQIDKKVEDNDIRT

-76 YLRPTVADLPML
+76 YLRPTVAELPML

-185 TDSGLT
+185 TDNGLT

-268 APAGVEGTL
+268 APTGVEVTL
-277 PEADFDAVSKKLT
+277 PEDDFDATSKTLS
-290 FNLNEDSFT
+290 FELAEDYFT
-299 NKGEYALPLKYI
+299 NKGEYALPLKYV
-311 VKDASGNEQEL
+311 VKDASGVEQEL

-331 DIKELIV
+331 DIKELKA
-338 SNDNVEVATQP
+338 SNDNVEVASKELGT
-349 SGKKIDR
+349 KLNR
-356 KGITSS
+356 KGISISYYGTVYYLGDMIDDDLSS
-362 HYGSIYYS
+362 LG
-370 PRYLLDGDESTYSY
+370 Y
-384 VKNGAYYYFTF
+384 VKEGAFVYFTF
-395 PKVRLIKSVVLKPVS
+395 PKVRNIKTVVIKTRE
-410 GNQVKEISAYA
+410 GNEMKALSLYA
-421 GMVQGNEQY
+421 GLSKGNEQI
-430 QGTITYSGSGDIVI
+430 QGSATYSGKGDFII
-444 TFKKAVPLIRLAV
+444 TFKNSVPLIRLAL
-457 GNFVNDENASSLWM
+457 GNFVNKDDATSHWM
-471 GFSEVNFYEE
+471 GITDIQFYEE

>member
-1 MRLYCKEIAS
+1 
-11 KKINTM
+11 M

-36 CKKDEITVEKNDST
+36 CEKDEITVEKNDST

-88 SFGNVTINRDYTKE
+88 SFGNVTINRNYTKE

-109 KPYDKDI
+109 KPYDKDV

-139 GDENLVQLSE
+139 GDANLVQLSE
-149 ATKTLRKGETS
+149 ATKTLSKGETS
-160 VSFTLTISNNSS
+160 VTFTLTISNNSN
-172 FKKKVILPYALKV
+172 FNKKVILPYALKV

-206 EIKISAESKV
+206 EIKITAESKV
-216 VSKLLGYYDSS
+216 VSKLLGYYNGS

-238 FTIKSSYELPSGL
+238 FTIKSSYELPAGL

-277 PEADFDAVSKKLT
+277 PENNFDALSKKLT

-299 NKGEYALPLKYI
+299 NKGEYALPLKYV

-331 DIKELIV
+331 DIKELV
-338 SNDNVEVATQP
+338 SSNDNVEVGTQP
-349 SGKKIDR
+349 SGKIIDR
-356 KGITSS
+356 KGIIASY
-362 HYGSIYYS
+362 YGDVYYS
-370 PRYLLDGDESTYSY
+370 PRFLLDGDENTYSY
-384 VKNGAYYYFTF
+384 VRDGAYYYFTF
-395 PKVRLIKSVVLKPVS
+395 PKVRLIKSVVLKPIS
-410 GNQVKEISAYA
+410 GNQVKNISAYA
-421 GMVQGNEQY
+421 GMTQGSEQY
-430 QGTITYSGSGDIVI
+430 QGTITYNGSGDIVI
-444 TFKKAVPLIRLAV
+444 TFKKAIPLIRLSV
-457 GNFVNDENASSLWM
+457 GNFVNDENASSYWM
-471 GFSEVNFYEE
+471 GFSEINFYEE

>member
-1 MRLYCKEIAS
+1 MYKNI
-11 KKINTM
+11 KKS
-17 KKIIFN
+17 IIFFIAGV
-23 SLTVAFCFSLLVS
+23 LCS
-36 CKKDEITVEKNDST
+36 CGKEDITVQKNDST
-50 TWEIDKKIEDNDIRT
+50 KWEIDKKVEDNDIRT

-88 SFGNVTINRDYTKE
+88 SFGNVAINRNYTKE

-109 KPYDKDI
+109 KPYDKDV

-124 SAYDKVKAN
+124 SAYDKVKAD

-139 GDENLVQLSE
+139 GDANLVQLSE
-149 ATKTLRKGETS
+149 ATKTLSKGETS
-160 VSFTLTISNNSS
+160 VTFTLTISNNSN

-206 EIKISAESKV
+206 EIKITAESKV

-290 FNLNEDSFT
+290 FNLNEDFFT

-331 DIKELIV
+331 DIKELKA
-338 SNDNVEVATQP
+338 SNDNVEITDTP
-349 SGKKIDR
+349 KGTKMDR
-356 KGITSS
+356 KGMRIGHNGGT
-362 HYGSIYYS
+362 YYS
-370 PRYLLDGDESTYSY
+370 TRNLIDDKLDTYSY
-384 VKNGAYYYFTF
+384 VRKGTSLYFIM
-395 PKVRLIKSVVLKPVS
+395 PKVKLIKSIVLKT
-410 GNQVKEISAYA
+410 VKNTELKSVGIYA
-421 GMVQGNEQY
+421 GMTQGIDLQ
-430 QGTITYSGSGDIVI
+430 QGSVTFNGTGDLVI
-444 TFKKAVPLIRLAV
+444 TFKKAVPLIRL
-457 GNFVNDENASSLWM
+457 GLKDFVNREDANSNWM

>member
-1 MRLYCKEIAS
+1 
-11 KKINTM
+11 M

-76 YLRPTVADLPML
+76 YLKPTVADLPML
-88 SFGNVTINRDYTKE
+88 SFGNVTINRNYTKE
-102 VEVRLLD
+102 VEVKLLD

-124 SAYDKVKAN
+124 SAYNKVKAN

-139 GDENLVQLSE
+139 GDANLVQLSE
-149 ATKTLRKGETS
+149 ATKTLSKGETS
-160 VSFTLTISNNSS
+160 VTFTLTISNNSN
-172 FKKKVILPYALKV
+172 FNKKVILPYALKV

-206 EIKISAESKV
+206 EIKITAESKV
-216 VSKLLGYYDSS
+216 VSKLLGYYNGS

-238 FTIKSSYELPSGL
+238 FTIKSSYELPAGL

-277 PEADFDAVSKKLT
+277 PEDNFDALSKKLT

-299 NKGEYALPLKYI
+299 NKGEYALPLKYV

-331 DIKELIV
+331 DIKELV
-338 SNDNVEVATQP
+338 SSNDNVEVGTQP
-349 SGKKIDR
+349 SGKIVDR
-356 KGITSS
+356 KGIIASY
-362 HYGSIYYS
+362 YGDIYYS
-370 PRYLLDGDESTYSY
+370 PRFLLDGDENTYSY
-384 VKNGAYYYFTF
+384 VRDGAYYYFTF
-395 PKVRLIKSVVLKPVS
+395 PKVRLIKSVVLKPIS
-410 GNQVKEISAYA
+410 GNQVKNISAYA
-421 GMVQGNEQY
+421 GMTQGSEQY
-430 QGTITYSGSGDIVI
+430 QGTITYNGSGDIVI
-444 TFKKAVPLIRLAV
+444 TFKKAVPLIRLSV
-457 GNFVNDENASSLWM
+457 GNFVNDENASSYWM
-471 GFSEVNFYEE
+471 GFSEINFYEE